1 MKTHCLTAQFN
12 YLFDS
17 WQYRSRLWYKL
28 YLGVQIYFL
37 LKGYLTLQLALRRS
51 EVVSQF
57 PGQYCVVVLLSHNR
71 YRNMDLIVRSAL
83 HNNFVSKLIVS
94 NSNPTIQIAD
104 WVQVNDPRLVLI
116 DETEPTQPGHRFV
129 LADLEA
135 GDYFLSVDDDIFLT
149 PAQWAAFFDCLV
161 QTPEVPHGLTGN
173 QYQPGTSS
181 SNGSPFHQLTRVN
194 QETDALIGAF
204 AFTRQHLDRL
214 FQLAETLDMPNL
226 TLVRNGEDILLSF
239 AGLGKPHIHDI
250 GPIWACASNGLPGVA
265 LWQTHTDFWA
275 ERIRLFE
282 AAQAARRA
290 MPLPWATTSQDQS
303 SPVQV

>member
-1 MKTHCLTAQFN
+1 MKNNCLTAQFN
-12 YLFDS
+12 YLFGS

-28 YLGVQIYFL
+28 YLGVQIYLL
-37 LKGYLTLQLALRRS
+37 LKGYLGLQLALRRPPA
-51 EVVSQF
+51 VSRF
-57 PGQYCVVVLLSHNR
+57 PEQRCVVVLLSHNR
-71 YRNMDLIVRSAL
+71 YRNMDLIIRSAL
-83 HNNFVSKLIVS
+83 HNTFVSKLIVS
-94 NSNPTIQIAD
+94 NSNRHIRMAD
-104 WVQVNDPRLVLI
+104 WVQVRDPRLVLI

-129 LADLEA
+129 LADREA

-173 QYQPGTSS
+173 QYRPGTTS
-181 SNGSPFHQLTRVN
+181 SNGSPFHQVTGVN
-194 QETDALIGAF
+194 QQTDALIGAF
-204 AFTRQHLDRL
+204 AFTRQHLARL
-214 FQLAETLDMPNL
+214 FQLAETLAMPNL

-239 AGLGKPHIHDI
+239 AGLGKPQIHDI

-282 AAQAARRA
+282 AAQAARLA
-290 MPLPWATTSQDQS
+290 MPPPWATTGQNQS
-303 SPVQV
+303 SPVQA